1 MAPPRILVDHRDLA
15 RFVTAVFRGRGM
27 REDDAAA
34 VADVLVWANL
44 RGVESH
50 GVSRLPRYLEILEQ
64 GDMDPAAR
72 PEPRRLGDAMFLLD
86 AARAAGPAAMKR
98 AVAEVLE
105 MVKGTGACVGVV
117 SHTTHAGAIGRYA
130 QTIAEAG
137 YAAIIMAS
145 GLPNMAY
152 HGARVASVSTSP
164 IAIAIPS
171 DRYGAIVL
179 DMATA
184 IAAFGR
190 INQARLAGQPIPEGW
205 ALTKDGSPTTD
216 AAQATIML
224 PLGGPKGSGL
234 AFMFECLTGLVPA
247 APILMRTIGV
257 ATAGS
262 KGPNAQNAM
271 IIAIDVGRFR
281 PVDEFRRDVDALA
294 AQLKGLPRA
303 PGTDEILMPGERGQ
317 RTAASRTKD
326 GVPLS
331 AKLWQQLE
339 DIAAKANVPLPRPRG
354 G

>member
-1 MAPPRILVDHRDLA
+1 MAPPRVLVDHRDLA
-15 RFVTAVFRGRGM
+15 RFVTDVFRGRGM
-27 REDDAAA
+27 RADDAAA

-50 GVSRLPRYLEILEQ
+50 GISRLPRYLEILEQ
-64 GDMDPAAR
+64 GDMDVTVR
-72 PEPRRLGDAMFLLD
+72 PEPRRLGDALFLLD
-86 AARAAGPAAMKR
+86 AAKAPGPAAMTR
-98 AVAEVLE
+98 AVAETLD
-105 MVKGTGACVGVV
+105 MVKRAGACVGVV
-117 SHTTHAGAIGRYA
+117 SHTTHAGAVGRYA
-130 QTIAEAG
+130 QSIAEAG
-137 YAAIIMAS
+137 YAAIVMAS

-152 HGARVASVSTSP
+152 HGTRTASLSTSP

-171 DRYGAIVL
+171 DRYGAILL

-190 INQARLAGQPIPEGW
+190 INQARLAGQPIPEGL
-205 ALTKDGSPTTD
+205 ALTKDGTPTTD
-216 AAQATIML
+216 AAAASIML

-257 ATAGS
+257 ATAGA

-294 AQLKGLPRA
+294 TLLKGQARS
-303 PGTDEILMPGERGQ
+303 PGTDEVLMPGERGQ
-317 RTAASRTKD
+317 RTAAARVQG

-331 AKLWQQLE
+331 PKLWEQLG
-339 DIAAKANVPLPRPRG
+339 DIAAKANVPLPRTRDR
-354 G
+354 

>member
-1 MAPPRILVDHRDLA
+1 MAAAKILVDHRDLA
-15 RFVTAVFRGRGM
+15 RFVTNVFRGRGL
-27 REDDAAA
+27 REPDAAT

-72 PEPRRLGDAMFLLD
+72 PEPRRLGDALFLLD
-86 AARAAGPAAMKR
+86 AAKAPGPVAMTRAVSEALDVAKR
-98 AVAEVLE
+98 A
-105 MVKGTGACVGVV
+105 GASVGVV
-117 SHTTHAGAIGRYA
+117 SHTTHAGAVGRYA
-130 QTIAEAG
+130 QMIAEAG
-137 YAAIIMAS
+137 FAAIVLAS

-152 HGARVASVSTSP
+152 HGTRVASLSTSP

-171 DRYGAIVL
+171 GRYGVILL

-190 INQARLAGQPIPEGW
+190 INQARLAGQPIPEGL
-205 ALTKDGSPTTD
+205 ALAKDGTPTTD
-216 AAQATIML
+216 AAAATIML

-257 ATAGS
+257 AAAGS

-271 IIAIDVGRFR
+271 IIAIDIGRFR
-281 PVDEFRRDVDALA
+281 PVDDFRRDVDGLA
-294 AQLKGLPRA
+294 ELLKGLPRSG
-303 PGTDEILMPGERGQ
+303 PDEILMPGERGQ
-317 RTAASRTKD
+317 RTAALRAQG

-331 AKLWQQLE
+331 PKLWQQLGE
-339 DIAAKANVPLPRPRG
+339 IARTSGVPLPQTRG